1 MILDIT
7 IILLFLGFVFLGFKI
22 GFFSTVLKIT
32 SALSGIIL
40 ALCLTK
46 PTTNLMINWDVGNKL
61 EEKIYTNITTSDA
74 FAAYVE
80 GGEGVDGIDFLLEE
94 LGVPSFMSS
103 FIAPKIAENVE
114 PLEAAREVAGS
125 IRYICVFILT
135 FIALAICS
143 SIIFF
148 VLKLIIKAIRKW
160 KLFRTVDGL
169 LGILFYIL
177 LFFLFI
183 YTTFLIISIVMH
195 SGSPD
200 SGFVKF
206 MENQLHLDD
215 EEFGVAK
222 YLFKNN
228 IIGNFFQLIF

>member
-7 IILLFLGFVFLGFKI
+7 IILLFLGFVFLGYKV
-22 GFFSTVLKIT
+22 GFFSTILKIT

-40 ALCLTK
+40 AICLTK
-46 PTTNLMINWDVGNKL
+46 PVTGLVIDWGMGDKL
-61 EEKIYTNITTSDA
+61 EDRIYTNITTSEA
-74 FAAYVE
+74 FTAYIE
-80 GGEGVDGIDFLLEE
+80 GGEGADGIDFLLEE
-94 LGVPSFMSS
+94 LGVPAFMSS
-103 FIAPKIAENVE
+103 FIASKIAENVE

-125 IRYICVFILT
+125 IRHICIFFLT

-195 SGSPD
+195 SGSSD